1 MKSLSYIILSFVAI
15 SFYACGNQNSNSGQ
29 NETEAIQVKTISVE
43 SSNDSDLS
51 FSGMLSAE
59 QMSTLK
65 TRQAGYVKNIFV
77 NVGDEVQKNQ
87 KLIQIDSEELNAQK
101 KQAQAAVNQAQKQFD
116 LAQKNL
122 KRFERLRQSKS
133 VSDSE
138 FEQVELKFQ
147 SAQSGL
153 ESAKQQ
159 LNQVQSM
166 MSYTSIKAPFSGKI
180 SQKLI
185 QVGDMAMPGMPL
197 LTLSSS
203 NQLEVK
209 STVSESQIN
218 SIKKGQNVQIEIPS
232 IGKVYSG
239 KITEVSNSSE
249 SSNSQYFVKSIFTEK
264 PEKALAGMYANI
276 SVKAPQTNSQ
286 YENAS
291 IRIPRFAIVQKNGLQ
306 GVYVVGKSDTALLRW
321 IKTGSADEETIEV
334 LSGLSANDK
343 IIIDADGRLYNGV
356 KIKE

>member
-1 MKSLSYIILSFVAI
+1 MKPTFYIILSLFAL
-15 SFYACGNQNSNSGQ
+15 SFYACGNQDKESNAK
-29 NETEAIQVKTISVE
+29 ETQAIKVQTISVK
-43 SSNDSDLS
+43 SSNDLGLS

-65 TRQAGYVKNIFV
+65 TRHAGYVKNIYV
-77 NVGDEVQKNQ
+77 SVGDEVQKNQ

-116 LAQKNL
+116 IAQKNL
-122 KRFERLRQSKS
+122 NRFQRLRQSNS
-133 VSDSE
+133 VSE
-138 FEQVELKFQ
+138 NELEQVELKFQ

-180 SQKLI
+180 SQKQI

-218 SIKKGQNVQIEIPS
+218 SVNKGQNVQIEIPS
-232 IGKVYSG
+232 IGKVYPG
-239 KITEVSNSSE
+239 KITEVSSSSE
-249 SSNSQYFVKSIFTEK
+249 SSNSQYFVKSIFNES

-276 SVKAPQTNSQ
+276 SVKATQTNSQ
-286 YENAS
+286 SENTS
-291 IRIPRFAIVQKNGLQ
+291 IRIPLSAIVHKNGLQ
-306 GVYVVGKSDTALLRW
+306 GVYVVGKSQTALLRW
-321 IKTGSADEETIEV
+321 LKTGRTDDETIEI
-334 LSGLSANDK
+334 LSGLTANDK
-343 IIIDADGRLYNGV
+343 IIIEADGRLFNGA

>member
-1 MKSLSYIILSFVAI
+1 MKSLSYIVFSLIAL
-15 SFYACGNQNSNSGQ
+15 SFYACGNQNKDSKDQ
-29 NETEAIQVKTISVE
+29 ETNAIQVQTIPVE
-43 SSNDSDLS
+43 YSNDSGLS

-65 TRQAGYVKNIFV
+65 TRQAGYVKNILV

-101 KQAQAAVNQAQKQFD
+101 KQAQANVNQAQKQFD

-122 KRFERLRQSKS
+122 RRFERLKQSS
-133 VSDSE
+133 SISDKE
-138 FEQVELKFQ
+138 LEQMQLQFQ

-153 ESAKQQ
+153 ESAQQQ

-166 MSYTSIKAPFSGKI
+166 MSYTDIKAPFSGKI

-197 LTLSSS
+197 LTLSST

-218 SIKKGQNVQIEIPS
+218 GINKGQKVQIEIPS
-232 IGKVYSG
+232 IGKDYLG
-239 KITEVSNSSE
+239 EITEVSGSSE
-249 SSNSQYFVKSIFTEK
+249 SSNSQYFVKSIFTEI
-264 PEKALAGMYANI
+264 PEKALAGMYAKV
-276 SVKAPQTNSQ
+276 STMTSQTSTKSKNT
-286 YENAS
+286 S
-291 IRIPRFAIVQKNGLQ
+291 IRIPQSAMIQKNGLE
-306 GVYVVGKSDTALLRW
+306 GVYVVGKSETALLRW
-321 IKTGSADEETIEV
+321 LKTGNTDGETIEI
-334 LSGLSANDK
+334 LSGLSAGDK
-343 IIIDADGRLYNGV
+343 IIINADGRLYNGV
-356 KIKE
+356 NIKE

>member
-1 MKSLSYIILSFVAI
+1 MKPIFYIILSLFAL
-15 SFYACGNQNSNSGQ
+15 SFFACGNQDKDSNTQ
-29 NETEAIQVKTISVE
+29 ETEVIQVQTIIVK
-43 SSNDSDLS
+43 SSNDLGFS

-65 TRQAGYVKNIFV
+65 TRHAGYVKNILV

-116 LAQKNL
+116 IAQKNL
-122 KRFERLRQSKS
+122 KRFERLRQSNS
-133 VSDSE
+133 VSE
-138 FEQVELKFQ
+138 NELEQVQLKFQ

-166 MSYTSIKAPFSGKI
+166 MSYTSIKAPFTGKI

-218 SIKKGQNVQIEIPS
+218 SVKKGQNVQIEIPS
-232 IGKVYSG
+232 IGEIYAG
-239 KITEVSNSSE
+239 KITEVSSSAE
-249 SSNSQYFVKSIFTEK
+249 SSNSQYFVKSIFTET

-276 SVKAPQTNSQ
+276 SAKAPQTNSPS
-286 YENAS
+286 ENAS
-291 IRIPRFAIVQKNGLQ
+291 IRIPRSAIVQKNGLQ
-306 GVYVVGKSDTALLRW
+306 GVYVVGKSQTALLRW
-321 IKTGSADEETIEV
+321 LKTGNTDGENIEI